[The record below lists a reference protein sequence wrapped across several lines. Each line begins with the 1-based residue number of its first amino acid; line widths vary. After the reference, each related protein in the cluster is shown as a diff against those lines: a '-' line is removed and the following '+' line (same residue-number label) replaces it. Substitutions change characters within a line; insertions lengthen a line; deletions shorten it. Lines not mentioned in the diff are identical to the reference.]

1 MGSVF
6 TIGHSNQQV
15 AAFIFLLKQHRVEVL
30 IDVRSFPVSKYSTQF
45 NRTALKPVLSEN
57 GIKYSFLGNEL
68 GGRPHDPEFYDDGG
82 YVLYNLVALMP
93 AFERGIERLMSNVG
107 RYRLAIMCSEE
118 DPTGC
123 HRRLLI
129 ARVLR
134 KRGLTVRHIRGDG
147 NVNDDAELD
156 DETAG
161 SGRGSAQLALFD
173 VPKESVWKSARS
185 VLPRSPPRSSSEP

>member
-6 TIGHSNQQV
+6 TIGHSNHEV
-15 AAFIFLLKQHRVEVL
+15 AAFIALLRQHRVEVL

-57 GIKYSFLGNEL
+57 RIKYSFLGNEL
-68 GGRPHDPEFYDDGG
+68 GGRPAGPEFYDDQG
-82 YVLYNLVALMP
+82 YVLYNLVALTQ
-93 AFERGIERLMSNVG
+93 AFERGIERLMSNAG

-118 DPTGC
+118 DPAGC

-134 KRGLTVRHIRGDG
+134 KRGLTVGHIRSDG
-147 NVNDDAELD
+147 NVIDDAELD
-156 DETAG
+156 DETGG
-161 SGRGSAQLALFD
+161 SARGSAQLALFD
-173 VPKESVWKSARS
+173 VPKETVWRSARS
-185 VLPRSPPRSSSEP
+185 VLPKNPPRSSLEH